1 MQSHENAAD
10 GNQVPVRKP
19 YHRPK
24 LEAAGDFRKLTLM
37 GSGGSGGNGGGL
49 GGLYR

>member
-1 MQSHENAAD
+1 MQSHDNVTDE
-10 GNQVPVRKP
+10 NQVPARKP

-37 GSGGSGGNGGGL
+37 GSGGSGGSGGKPGPY
-49 GGLYR
+49 GH